1 MAAGR
6 GRPSFSE
13 DRRQATRMMIAEAA
27 AELFSDR
34 GYEATTV
41 EHIAAAAGISLRT
54 FYRYCPAKEDA
65 LTPVFTAS
73 VSGLVDQLAVRP
85 AEEPLVEAVGAAFA
99 EGAALR
105 RLADAE
111 RARRLLRVMGS
122 VPALRTRWLAA
133 GRDLQ
138 DRLAPVLAPRTDGD
152 PDSMETR
159 LLAAALIDALTVA
172 MEFWAR
178 EQHGPED
185 QADEDQT
192 DEDVMALT
200 ARALRYLRIDDRRA
214 VGVRRS
220 MPAAADG
227 EP

>member
-1 MAAGR
+1 MV
-6 GRPSFSE
+6 
-13 DRRQATRMMIAEAA
+13 IAEAA

-65 LTPVFTAS
+65 LTPVYTAS

-85 AEEPLVEAVGAAFA
+85 ADEPLVEAVGAAFT

-185 QADEDQT
+185 QADED
-192 DEDVMALT
+192 VMILT

-214 VGVRRS
+214 VDGRRAVNDQWAVDGRRAVGDRRA

>member
-1 MAAGR
+1 MTAGR

-13 DRRQATRMMIAEAA
+13 DRRQAIRMEIAEAA

-41 EHIAAAAGISLRT
+41 EQIAAAAGISLRT

-73 VSGLVDQLAVRP
+73 VSGLVDQLAIRS
-85 AEEPLVEAVGAAFA
+85 ADEPLVEAVGAAFA
-99 EGAALR
+99 EGASFR

-111 RARRLLRVMGS
+111 RARRLLRVMSS
-122 VPALRTRWLAA
+122 VPELRTRWLAA
-133 GRDLQ
+133 GRELQ
-138 DRLAPVLAPRTDGD
+138 DRLAPVLAPRAGGD

-172 MEFWAR
+172 MEFWADER
-178 EQHGPED
+178 SPE
-185 QADEDQT
+185 EK
-192 DEDVMALT
+192 DVMVFA
-200 ARALRYLRIDDRRA
+200 ARALRYLRIDDHRRA
-214 VGVRRS
+214 TGG
-220 MPAAADG
+220 AGGDQ
-227 EP
+227 